1 MDTEKNNYDVKK
13 ILKYNGKLILICN
26 VILIICT
33 IISLLLVKVTD
44 SLSLILA
51 GVFVFYM
58 LIFLII
64 DIANRLRSKI
74 ALKKYNLDEIKKEL
88 ANAKTRKIDGIETYL
103 TENYIV
109 TNAKVIRITKY
120 KDIAWTYLDK
130 PLGMVHQKAMIGVA
144 YKIGGT
150 PVIAY
155 SKDGKKVVIALVKKE
170 EQLKELYGAILS
182 NNKKVLIGDT
192 YENHKAYEKINKN
205 FRIGNKIGSIF
216 VCILFIL
223 IIIGA
228 IYYYFFLK

>member
-1 MDTEKNNYDVKK
+1 MDTEKNNYDVDK
-13 ILKYNGKLILICN
+13 ILKYNGKFILICN

-205 FRIGNKIGSIF
+205 FRIGNKIDSIF